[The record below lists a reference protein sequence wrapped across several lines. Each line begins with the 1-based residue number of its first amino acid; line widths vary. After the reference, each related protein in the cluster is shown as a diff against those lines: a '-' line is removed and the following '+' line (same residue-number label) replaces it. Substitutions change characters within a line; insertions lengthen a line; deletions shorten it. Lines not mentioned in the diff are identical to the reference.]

1 MSQEY
6 KYTGEPL
13 SRIAAID
20 ILKGISTKDEA
31 LTKGHSLKSLIHITE
46 QQHVKNG
53 GLPTDDSDALAA
65 NLSRVRHYLLRSGHA
80 TELIGGNLILPKNG
94 QRILGKGKDW
104 VYCYYINTQKKEG
117 ARQYP
122 CTIGYSESHDTIKSI
137 TKYIEGQTR
146 KAVVEP
152 PKISL
157 LFRTDGARALEG
169 AIHRCLMLR
178 GQHIDAPGN
187 ELFNTNAKEV
197 LRIYDFIIH
206 GDPDYTT
213 RMKNRDRR
221 RAERARER
229 LLKSQNCEAL

>member
-6 KYTGEPL
+6 KYAGEPL
-13 SRIAAID
+13 SGIAAID
-20 ILKGISTKDEA
+20 FLRGISTKDEA
-31 LTKGHSLKSLIHITE
+31 LTTGHSLKSLMRITE
-46 QQHVKNG
+46 QQHVENG
-53 GLPTDDSDALAA
+53 GLPTDDSDTLAA
-65 NLSRVRHYLLRSGHA
+65 DLWRVRHYLLRSGHA
-80 TELIGGNLILPKNG
+80 TELLGGNLILPKNG

-104 VYCYYINTQKKEG
+104 VYCYYINSQKKEG
-117 ARQYP
+117 VHQYP
-122 CTIGYSESHDTIKSI
+122 CTIGFSESHDTIKSI

-157 LFRTDGARALEG
+157 LFRTDRARALEG

-187 ELFNTNAKEV
+187 ELFNTNPKEV

-206 GDPDYTT
+206 RKPDYTIT
-213 RMKNRDRR
+213 MERLDTR

-229 LLKSQNCEAL
+229 LLKSQSCEAL